1 MARRNIFSRMW
12 NYLRTALGMRFE
24 EAADPRV
31 QLEQAIQE
39 AQDQHRQ
46 LKEQAA
52 SVIANQKQTEV
63 KLERSMEELEKLSG
77 NAQQALLMAEE
88 ARAGGDDA
96 KAAEYERAAETIAT
110 KLIAVEREVEDLK
123 ALHLNAVQAS
133 EQAKNA
139 VAQNSAT
146 LQKKLSEK
154 QQLLSQLDQAKMA
167 ETMND
172 AMASLSETVGQEA
185 PTFAEVRDKIEKRM
199 AKAQGR
205 AELEGSTVEARM
217 LEVEQAQRNV
227 DAQRRLSELRSKL
240 GIAGAPATQTAPADT
255 APAAPAPA
263 EAEAEPAPP
272 PAPTEAEDSDPATRP
287 AEG

>member
-1 MARRNIFSRMW
+1 MARGNVFVRAWR
-12 NYLRTALGMRFE
+12 YLRTALGMKFD

-39 AQDQHRQ
+39 AQDQHRR

-52 SVIANQKQTEV
+52 TVIANQKQTET
-63 KLERSMEELEKLSG
+63 KLDRSMDELDKLTG

-88 ARAGGDDA
+88 ARGAGDEA

-110 KLIAVEREVEDLK
+110 KLIAVEAEVEDLK
-123 ALHLNAVQAS
+123 GLHLDAVKAS
-133 EQAKNA
+133 DQAKNA

-146 LQKKLSEK
+146 LQKKLSER

-167 ETMND
+167 ETMTE
-172 AMASLSETVGQEA
+172 AMASLSETVGQDT
-185 PTFAEVRDKIEKRM
+185 PTFTEVRDKIEERL

-205 AELEGSTVEARM
+205 AELEGSSVEARM
-217 LEVEQAQRNV
+217 LEVEQASRNV

-240 GIAGAPATQTAPADT
+240 GIAGAPA
-255 APAAPAPA
+255 AAPAEEGPVEAATPA
-263 EAEAEPAPP
+263 ESEAPP
-272 PAPTEAEDSDPATRP
+272 TTS
-287 AEG
+287 EG

>member
-1 MARRNIFSRMW
+1 MARGNLFTRMW
-12 NYLRTALGMRFE
+12 RYLRTALGMKFD

-31 QLEQAIQE
+31 QLEQAIHE
-39 AQDQHRQ
+39 AQDQHRR

-52 SVIANQKQTEV
+52 TVIANQKQTES
-63 KLERSMEELEKLSG
+63 KLDRAMDELEKLSG

-88 ARAGGDDA
+88 ARTGGDDA

-110 KLIAVEREVEDLK
+110 KLIAVEQEVEDLK
-123 ALHLNAVQAS
+123 TLHLSAVQAS
-133 EQAKNA
+133 DQAKNA

-154 QQLLSQLDQAKMA
+154 QQLLSQLDQATMA

-172 AMASLSETVGQEA
+172 AMASLSETVGQDT
-185 PTFAEVRDKIEKRM
+185 PTFTEVRDKIEKRL
-199 AKAQGR
+199 AQAQGR
-205 AELEGSTVEARM
+205 AELEGSSVEARV

-240 GIAGAPATQTAPADT
+240 GIAGAVTTEDAG
-255 APAAPAPA
+255 
-263 EAEAEPAPP
+263 EAEGE
-272 PAPTEAEDSDPATRP
+272 TATS
-287 AEG
+287 EG